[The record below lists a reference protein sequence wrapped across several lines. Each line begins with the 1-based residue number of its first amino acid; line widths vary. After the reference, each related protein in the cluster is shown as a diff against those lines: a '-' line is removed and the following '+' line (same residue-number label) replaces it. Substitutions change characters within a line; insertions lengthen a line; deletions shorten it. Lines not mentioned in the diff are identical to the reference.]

1 VQLDQM
7 ININFIASNRFH
19 LDNLKDVQSFVNSF
33 PDFQTIVLKTEEEL
47 NILLRLMG
55 IEEIEP
61 QELNNSDFSKYWD
74 CSNFKLPELD
84 EKQFEQFYKNWL
96 KLSNREN
103 NMDEYGNLIFLQ
115 GLSKKWNELN
125 YRIIAKEI

>member
-55 IEEIEP
+55 IEEIEL